1 MNFIAL
7 IPAIQWM
14 AGIFLISLA
23 LYVFQFKH
31 HPATKSFGSF
41 LLLAGIWCVCA
52 AGMVEFSSLEYKVL
66 FNRIR
71 LIAAVFI
78 PYSIFILALRF
89 SSYEYDKVRFFNK
102 VFFIPIVYTLIILS
116 PWHEIFV
123 GGYKLME
130 MGGIS
135 FLTFINGPAF
145 YFHNLSSRIAVI
157 VAIYLF
163 IFKARAENI
172 FQRKTSWLLVLSILL
187 PFVVDTLGVLFFSNI
202 RFLQLVPVTLSFTGG
217 VITYAIFYHQSLKI
231 IPFGRSEIVSA
242 IDYPCLMWD
251 RNGVLADANPAAS
264 RLFEIGDNLVTHIGL
279 DYLKKDHQKIQIG
292 TSVYEVR
299 NYKFNST
306 SSKDF
311 DGSFTILKNQ
321 TSLLQNLE
329 VKTKLVSILSHDIH
343 GLVGQLLYLSDVM
356 NSDQE
361 KLSLEQRKKLAS
373 GVFEITSE
381 LNIFLKN
388 TIDWSKD
395 QFENW
400 HVKNKSVVVKE
411 IIDTNVILLGSL
423 IKSKNLK
430 LNVSVSNELIL
441 QTDESVLTIIL
452 RNLIYNAIK
461 HSDDYSEI
469 EITNINEKLIIK
481 NPGGEEKIKE
491 LNEYFEAHDTSEELS
506 ANGLGIRICRDFA
519 RLINF
524 KIAFT
529 YEKPNLI
536 THLWKESNEKTDT

>member
-1 MNFIAL
+1 M
-7 IPAIQWM
+7 
-14 AGIFLISLA
+14 
-23 LYVFQFKH
+23 
-31 HPATKSFGSF
+31 
-41 LLLAGIWCVCA
+41 
-52 AGMVEFSSLEYKVL
+52 
-66 FNRIR
+66 
-71 LIAAVFI
+71 
-78 PYSIFILALRF
+78 
-89 SSYEYDKVRFFNK
+89 
-102 VFFIPIVYTLIILS
+102 
-116 PWHEIFV
+116 
-123 GGYKLME
+123 
-130 MGGIS
+130 
-135 FLTFINGPAF
+135 
-145 YFHNLSSRIAVI
+145 
-157 VAIYLF
+157 
-163 IFKARAENI
+163 
-172 FQRKTSWLLVLSILL
+172 
-187 PFVVDTLGVLFFSNI
+187 
-202 RFLQLVPVTLSFTGG
+202 
-217 VITYAIFYHQSLKI
+217 
-231 IPFGRSEIVSA
+231 
-242 IDYPCLMWD
+242 
-251 RNGVLADANPAAS
+251 
-264 RLFEIGDNLVTHIGL
+264 
-279 DYLKKDHQKIQIG
+279 
-292 TSVYEVR
+292 R

-536 THLWKESNEKTDT
+536 THLWKENNEKTDT

>member
-157 VAIYLF
+157 AAIYLF
-163 IFKARAENI
+163 IFKARAENS

-452 RNLIYNAIK
+452 HNLIYNAIK

-536 THLWKESNEKTDT
+536 THLWKENNEKTDT